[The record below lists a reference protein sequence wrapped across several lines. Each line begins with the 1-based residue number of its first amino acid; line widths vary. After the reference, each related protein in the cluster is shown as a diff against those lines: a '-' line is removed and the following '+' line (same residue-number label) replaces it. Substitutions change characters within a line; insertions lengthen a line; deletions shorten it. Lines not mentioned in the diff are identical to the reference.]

1 MARPRKA
8 PEARRTYK
16 LIVYLST
23 DEADAAFRAAI
34 RVGLDLSEH
43 VRALLAGDGSTGRKT
58 TTHSVRHPRALP

>member
-23 DEADAAFRAAI
+23 DEADEAFRAALKLG
-34 RVGLDLSEH
+34 RDLSEH
-43 VRALLAGDGSTGRKT
+43 ARALLTGSGSTGRKT
-58 TTHSVRHPRALP
+58 TTSSGTARPALP